1 MSNKRAIARELKQR
15 KKKQQQLTILGV
27 TAGVLAIVAIFTF
40 FGIRQDGLTY
50 AMTYEGERVPM
61 TDFQFG
67 MMANGNTSSDLAT
80 LKSETQNLFIETLT
94 LARRAKDAGI
104 VLTDEENASML
115 STAAQLRS
123 TFTSSGY
130 DLSFITD
137 QRIAEIVSS
146 DTYYTKLMEAN
157 TADYVVDEADF
168 AVSLADFLEN
178 EKAAYYDVG
187 LKYITVETKTE
198 ADAAFEALTADNFD
212 EMARVFMQDPPA
224 EAPADGEAPEIPE
237 FTVPTATLSALNSSG
252 SFPAET
258 IQQILD
264 LEVGGRTGIITVTD
278 ETTSGT
284 GTGAYYIFEVT
295 NYDIPAEEEVEANY
309 REDYTLVKKNEM
321 FRGILDQWKAEAN
334 VVINQRAIDT
344 AYPA

>member
-1 MSNKRAIARELKQR
+1 MSNKRAIARELKQQ
-15 KKKQQQLTILGV
+15 KKRQQQLTILGV
-27 TAGVLAIVAIFTF
+27 TAGVLAIIAIFTF

-67 MMANGNTSSDLAT
+67 MMASSNTSSDLAT
-80 LKSETQNLFIETLT
+80 LKTETQNLLIETLT
-94 LARRAKDAGI
+94 LAHHANDAGI
-104 VLTDEENASML
+104 ELTEEENTAML
-115 STAAQLRS
+115 STAAQIRS
-123 TFTSSGY
+123 SFTSSGY

-137 QRIAEIVSS
+137 QRIAEIMSS
-146 DTYYTKLMEAN
+146 DTYYNKLMEAN

-178 EKAAYYDVG
+178 EKASYYNVG
-187 LKYITVETKTE
+187 LKYITVDTKSE
-198 ADAAFEALTADNFD
+198 ADAALEALTADNFD
-212 EMARVFMQDPPA
+212 ETAKAFMQDPPA
-224 EAPADGEAPEIPE
+224 DGETAEETE

-252 SFPAET
+252 FITAET

-278 ETTSGT
+278 ETTSST

-295 NYDIPAEEEVEANY
+295 NYDIPAEEEVETNY
-309 REDYTLVKKNEM
+309 REDYSLVKKNEI
-321 FRGILDQWKAEAN
+321 FRGILDTWKAEAN